1 MRFSKMYLPT
11 LREVPAE
18 AEVVSHKLMLR
29 AAMIRKVASGVYS
42 WLPLGLR
49 VLRKVQEIV
58 REEMNRA
65 GAQEVLMPMVQ
76 PAELWQES
84 GRWEAY
90 GPELLRLQDRHQREF
105 CLGPTAEEVIVSLVR
120 GEIRSYRD
128 LPVNLYQIQ
137 GKFRDEIRP
146 RFGVM
151 RGREFEMKD
160 GYSFDADDPGAER
173 SYAAMYQAYTRIFQR
188 CGLRFQ
194 PVEAMTGQIGG
205 SFSHEFMVL
214 ADTGEDV
221 IAVCDQGD
229 YAANLEKA
237 ESRPYPP
244 LYAGEEPRPL
254 EKVET
259 PNQHTVEEVAT
270 FLQVPATRIAKTL
283 IYQTDKGPVAA
294 VVRGDDELNVEK
306 LRVAAGVG
314 WATLAT
320 EKEILEVTGGP
331 LGFSGPVGLQVPLFL
346 DRKLQDERNL
356 VTGANAADLHYL
368 NTNPGRDFA
377 PTAVADLRV
386 VKDGDGCP
394 RCEGTLR
401 LTRGIEVGHV
411 FKLGLKYSKAMNAT
425 FLDPDGKEQFMV
437 MGCYGI
443 GTSRTVAAAIE
454 QNHDEAGIIWPLP
467 LAPFQVYVLPVN
479 VNDAAVKEAGE
490 RVYREL
496 TEAGVEVIYDDRDER
511 AGVKF
516 KDADLLGNPLRITI
530 GAKNLKNGQVEF
542 KPRTETQ
549 ATLVALDE
557 AGAKAREFLRER
569 S

>member
-1 MRFSKMYLPT
+1 
-11 LREVPAE
+11 
-18 AEVVSHKLMLR
+18 
-29 AAMIRKVASGVYS
+29 
-42 WLPLGLR
+42 
-49 VLRKVQEIV
+49 
-58 REEMNRA
+58 
-65 GAQEVLMPMVQ
+65 
-76 PAELWQES
+76 
-84 GRWEAY
+84 
-90 GPELLRLQDRHQREF
+90 
-105 CLGPTAEEVIVSLVR
+105 
-120 GEIRSYRD
+120 
-128 LPVNLYQIQ
+128 
-137 GKFRDEIRP
+137 
-146 RFGVM
+146 
-151 RGREFEMKD
+151 MKD
-160 GYSFDADDPGAER
+160 GYSFDADDAGAER

-188 CGLRFQ
+188 CGLKFQ

-221 IAVCDQGD
+221 IAVCDGGD

-237 ESRPYPP
+237 ESRPTPP
-244 LYAGEEPRPL
+244 LYADEEPRPL
-254 EKVET
+254 EKIET
-259 PNQHTVEEVAT
+259 PNQHTVEEVT
-270 FLQVPATRIAKTL
+270 VFLQVPATRVAKTL

-346 DRKLQDERNL
+346 DRKLQDEHNL
-356 VTGANAADLHYL
+356 VTGANAPDLHYL

-496 TEAGVEVIYDDRDER
+496 TAAGVEVIYDDRDER

-516 KDADLLGNPLRITI
+516 KDADLLGIPLRITI

-549 ATLVALDE
+549 ATLVALNE
-557 AGAKAREFLRER
+557 AGAKAREFLRDR